1 MSIQVIMK
9 NLKPN
14 FFIVGAPKCGT
25 TSLSVYLS
33 QHPEILISDPKEP
46 HHFSTDIENGGIRDL
61 SKYLTCFTNKNNPKA
76 IGDASTLYLYS
87 KVAISNILEFNKDAK
102 FIVMLRNPLEVA
114 FSFHQLALKVF
125 SETETNFEKAW
136 HLQEDRAMG
145 NNVPNGCPDFKL
157 LLYGEIA
164 KFGFQVERSL
174 SKINRERVH
183 FIYFEDFVKNTDRV
197 FQNVLSFLNVSPR
210 GQIIYHVHNQTRRI
224 KYPHFTKMVNIAIGV
239 KKALGIKS
247 AFGIADRVHQKNIA
261 DGSPDQLKTST
272 LGVMTDYFEDDIQIL
287 STLLKK
293 DFSNW
298 SSIK

>member
-1 MSIQVIMK
+1 MK

-183 FIYFEDFVKNTDRV
+183 FIYFEDFVKN
-197 FQNVLSFLNVSPR
+197 
-210 GQIIYHVHNQTRRI
+210 
-224 KYPHFTKMVNIAIGV
+224 
-239 KKALGIKS
+239 
-247 AFGIADRVHQKNIA
+247 KNWV
-261 DGSPDQLKTST
+261 T
-272 LGVMTDYFEDDIQIL
+272 Y
-287 STLLKK
+287 
-293 DFSNW
+293 
-298 SSIK
+298 

>member
-1 MSIQVIMK
+1 MNQ
-9 NLKPN
+9 LTPN
-14 FFIVGAPKCGT
+14 FFIIGAPKCGT
-25 TSLSVYLS
+25 TSLSIYLAE
-33 QHPEILISDPKEP
+33 HPNVVMSLPKEP
-46 HHFSTDIENGGIRDL
+46 HYFSTDIENGRITDQ
-61 SKYLTCFTNKNNPKA
+61 SKYLACFSANQNSSA

-87 KVAISNILEFNKDAK
+87 KVAINNILAFNKDAK

-114 FSFHQLALKVF
+114 FSFHQLALKIF

-136 HLQEDRAMG
+136 YLQTERAIG
-145 NNVPNGCPDFKL
+145 NHVPKGCPDLKL

-272 LGVMTDYFEDDIQIL
+272 LGAMADYFEDDIQIL

-293 DFSNW
+293 DFSKW